1 MHILQRLVQGNDFL
15 IFVIGKFGSGKTF
28 LLRRF
33 LDSSDEDWRTCRIRT
48 RITVPSAESLPM
60 DNLNKHP
67 AYILQENQIPIIL
80 FDDAH
85 RLTNAELK
93 YLLQDALAPSSHRKL
108 KRLVLFCEP
117 QILSTLEG
125 LSKAINSAT
134 AINKIYMPPL
144 TRSETAAYLWHRLTT
159 AGFHGKN
166 PFQDSIVKKIHK
178 ASGGLPGRIN
188 EEAIKHLQGRKSVYR
203 SILDIFRIVN
213 FPSKRAWIWVCAGMV
228 VFALAFLMMGPNPIL
243 PLYSPK
249 QQDSVNSIHILKK
262 KIKKSSLPST
272 RTDRMPK
279 PKQKNKKDRL
289 ASPPRTKTPKIKS
302 KQAASK
308 SRTSPEKGI
317 LSHKQSS
324 KTAAGEETVPKRVYR
339 ETWLLQ
345 QNPAFYTI
353 QIIGVRNE
361 KELWKFIENTLP
373 PHQIPIAY
381 YQTKFK
387 GSPWYPLLY
396 GIYPTRKQ
404 ALSAIQNLPKD
415 IQKLSPWMRKLS
427 AVQKSVK
434 KNMKR

>member
-1 MHILQRLVQGNDFL
+1 LNFGPFSSQLDQSYYYAFSSFEQRLHILQRLVQGNDFL

-48 RITVPSAESLPM
+48 RITVPSAKSLPM

-117 QILSTLEG
+117 QILSTMED

-144 TRSETAAYLWHRLTT
+144 TRTETAAYLWHRLTT
-159 AGFHGKN
+159 AGFSGKN
-166 PFQDSIVKKIHK
+166 PFQDSIVKKIHR

-188 EEAIKHLQGRKSVYR
+188 EEAIKHLQKRKSGYT
-203 SILDIFRIVN
+203 SILDIFRIDN
-213 FPSKRAWIWVCAGMV
+213 FTSKRSWIWVCAGMV
-228 VFALAFLMMGPNPIL
+228 VFALAFLVMSPNLIL

-249 QQDSVNSIHILKK
+249 QQVSANSIRILKK
-262 KIKKSSLPST
+262 KIKKSSLPSI
-272 RTDRMPK
+272 RADQFIK
-279 PKQKNKKDRL
+279 P
-289 ASPPRTKTPKIKS
+289 
-302 KQAASK
+302 
-308 SRTSPEKGI
+308 
-317 LSHKQSS
+317 KQSS
-324 KTAAGEETVPKRVYR
+324 KTAAGAEMVHKRVYR